1 MTARRYPLDRFL
13 QLTGWSLNQTQ
24 TIAACNA
31 AEWRLRNEHGV
42 TERIA
47 DRIAC
52 AAGWHPHEIWPEML
66 DHAIADL
73 PDRVCVADDC
83 DQRFVPANGKQR
95 YCSRNCRSRWWQRRR
110 YADDEAFRTAEIER
124 RRRAYRQHHTYEL
137 ARQRRYRM
145 THQTQGAA

>member
-1 MTARRYPLDRFL
+1 MTARRYPLEPFL
-13 QLTGWSLNQTQ
+13 QLTGWSLNRIE
-24 TIAACNA
+24 TIAPCGGD
-31 AEWRLRNEHGV
+31 EHRLRNERGV

-73 PDRVCVADDC
+73 PDRACAASDC
-83 DQRFVPANGKQR
+83 TERFVPTNGKQR
-95 YCSRNCRSRWWQRRR
+95 YCSRNCQSRVWQRRR
-110 YADDEAFRTAEIER
+110 YATDEAFRRSEIER
-124 RRRAYRQHHTYEL
+124 RRRTYRQHHDYEL